1 MGALPRKPNANQ
13 ASERY
18 MSKVEDKL
26 TELGL
31 TLPEH
36 VAPSGSYMVGY
47 RSGNLVFTSAVGP
60 RTNDSNITGVMGAD
74 CTIEDGYEAARR
86 TCLRILTNVKSII
99 GDLDKVTHV
108 VKIFGMVQATSEFNG
123 YAQVVNGC
131 SDLLVSLY
139 GEEGK
144 HARSSMGVGRNPFD
158 GVVSIDAVFEVAD

>member
-1 MGALPRKPNANQ
+1 
-13 ASERY
+13 
-18 MSKVEDKL
+18 MSKIENKL
-26 TELGL
+26 AELGL

-36 VAPSGSYMVGY
+36 VPPAGSYLVGY

-60 RTNDSNITGVMGAD
+60 RTNEGNITGVMGAD
-74 CTIEDGYEAARR
+74 CTIEEGYEAARR
-86 TCLRILTNVKSII
+86 TCLRVLTNVKSII

-108 VKIFGMVQATSEFNG
+108 VKIFGMVQATSDFNG

-131 SDLLVSLY
+131 SDLLAELY
-139 GEEGK
+139 GEAGK